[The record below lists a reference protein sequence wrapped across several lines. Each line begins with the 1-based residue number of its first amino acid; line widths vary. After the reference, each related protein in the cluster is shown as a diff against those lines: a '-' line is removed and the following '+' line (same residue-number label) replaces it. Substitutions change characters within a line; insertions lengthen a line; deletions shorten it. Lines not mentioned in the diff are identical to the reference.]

1 MKLQKQI
8 GPTCLATSVAMILD
22 LPAEAVVDFPNHPHA
37 PHFIEFLPL
46 FLIHKKTFTHID
58 FNAGV
63 AQRSQTDF
71 TSRRVYHEPPMCYL
85 TDRPA
90 LLFTSSHAVAWDGKK
105 VYDPKGFISDLNRY
119 KILDVLLVFD
129 LISS

>member
-1 MKLQKQI
+1 MKIQKQL

-22 LPAEAVVDFPNHPHA
+22 IPAEVVVDFPNHPHA

-46 FLIHKKTFTHID
+46 FLIHNKTFTHVD

-71 TSRRVYHEPPMCYL
+71 TPRAVYKKPPICYL
-85 TDRPA
+85 TGRSA
-90 LLFTSSHAVAWDGKK
+90 LLFTESHAVAWDGEK
-105 VYDPKGFISDLNRY
+105 VYDPRGYISDLKRY
-119 KILDVLLVFD
+119 NVLDVLLVFD
-129 LISS
+129 LIST